1 MDPLVPKLYKRNGLL
16 DQSRVRV
23 VKVNVVDLCVGALPR
38 ILFLIGSF
46 RKSNSFAD
54 LIALMTIS
62 SSSEL

>member
-1 MDPLVPKLYKRNGLL
+1 MDPLVAKLYKRNGLL
-16 DQSRVRV
+16 DQSV
-23 VKVNVVDLCVGALPR
+23 VEVNVVDLCVGALPR